1 MSTKDRHRH
10 DQEVTSSP
18 EKSHPIVHG
27 SKTSTE
33 EKKVV
38 DPILAETVST
48 AAAAVIAAIAVVV
61 AVVVAVAAVAA
72 PVAVV
77 VAAVA
82 APVVVVVAVAAA
94 NKIINDF
101 SLFCR
106 KSKFFN

>member
-10 DQEVTSSP
+10 DQEVTSGP

-27 SKTSTE
+27 SKISTE

-48 AAAAVIAAIAVVV
+48 AAAAVIAVVAAAVATPVVVVVAGIAVVV
-61 AVVVAVAAVAA
+61 A
-72 PVAVV
+72 